1 MSLHLHLLD
10 VIDRGLSGNAYEE
23 GEIALDVIGYLD
35 NVGTRRSPMV
45 ALAVGWLLMGDMVLI
60 ALDVVEGW
68 DDGSKREGLEKR
80 LRLQLF
86 MR

>member
-1 MSLHLHLLD
+1 
-10 VIDRGLSGNAYEE
+10 
-23 GEIALDVIGYLD
+23 
-35 NVGTRRSPMV
+35 MV

-60 ALDVVEGW
+60 VLDVVKGW